1 MENQEICRF
10 ERGYSELE
18 GLQQAHRMIYCA
30 RRTPEGVV
38 LELAVQQ
45 AGKTERCALLCRNL
59 TEKRAGELLLYFCEN
74 GVDPFQC
81 LDVLEE
87 LGQRYEEL

>member
-1 MENQEICRF
+1 MENQEIFRF

-30 RRTPEGVV
+30 RRTPEGIV

-45 AGKTERCALLCRNL
+45 AGKTERCALLGRNL
-59 TEKRAGELLLYFCEN
+59 EEKRAGDLLLHFREH
-74 GVDPFQC
+74 VVETFQC
-81 LDVLEE
+81 LAVLEE
-87 LGQRYEEL
+87 LRRAYE